1 MSCLRGYKDRQT
13 VKYTHI
19 LIFSMDD
26 DDDDGGGGGGG
37 NSRGSLPHWH
47 TNPQP
52 LVAIGF
58 QTQIYIYLYFTD
70 LFI

>member
-1 MSCLRGYKDRQT
+1 
-13 VKYTHI
+13 
-19 LIFSMDD
+19 MDD

-52 LVAIGF
+52 LMAIGF
-58 QTQIYIYLYFTD
+58 QTQIYIYISVFYRSIYLD
-70 LFI
+70 KAHCLIRVDGK